1 MARRY
6 DVSFRKSSRGKNH
19 PIELL
24 ITDHTRLRG
33 LPTITHRLKSILK
46 RTTGRPSLLE
56 LQLVTDQ
63 VMAWMNREFRKK
75 NGPTDVLTFP
85 TYIWRTKVQPD
96 KLLLGSIVI
105 APAFAERKWLGRRAR
120 SLEERTRLT
129 QRLFRHG
136 LNHIFGRHHKQ

>member
-6 DVSFRKSSRGKNH
+6 GVSLKQSPTRAGH

-24 ITDHTRLRG
+24 ITDHTRLAG
-33 LPTITHRLKSILK
+33 LPQVTRRLKSVLK

-63 VMAWMNREFRKK
+63 VMTWMNREFRKI
-75 NGPTDVLTFP
+75 NGPTDVLCFP
-85 TYIWRTKVQPD
+85 TYIWRTKIQPD

-105 APAFAERKWLGRRAR
+105 APAFAERKWLGRRAK
-120 SLEERTRLT
+120 SLEERTKLLL
-129 QRLFRHG
+129 RLFRHG
-136 LNHIFGRHHKQ
+136 CAHIFGQHHS